1 MPETNTQRLVDVA
14 ELGELIRRRRA
25 AHKLTLRDVENQ
37 LDHAITAS
45 SLSCIERGAMPDA
58 RNVPILARWLEI
70 PIGLVAWPEQAR
82 QPTKPVD
89 TPSAV
94 ELHLRAD
101 RNLDPSAAE
110 ALAAMFRH
118 LYEGV
123 ASGKLT
129 VPVKGR
135 KPRR

>member
-1 MPETNTQRLVDVA
+1 M
-14 ELGELIRRRRA
+14 
-25 AHKLTLRDVENQ
+25 
-37 LDHAITAS
+37 
-45 SLSCIERGAMPDA
+45 
-58 RNVPILARWLEI
+58 
-70 PIGLVAWPEQAR
+70 
-82 QPTKPVD
+82 D

-94 ELHLRAD
+94 EVHLRAD

-129 VPVKGR
+129 VPLQGR
-135 KPRR
+135 KPKR